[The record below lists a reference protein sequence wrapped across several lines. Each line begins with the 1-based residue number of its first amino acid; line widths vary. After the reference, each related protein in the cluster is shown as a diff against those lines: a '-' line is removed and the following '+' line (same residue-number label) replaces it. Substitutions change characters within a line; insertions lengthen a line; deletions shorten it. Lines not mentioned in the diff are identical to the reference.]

1 MSNSQITKIIQD
13 AISKSITIPIA
24 SLAFLST
31 SLLPAIAQT
40 SHQHHHHNSQE
51 MKTPASEVKQ
61 LPPMP
66 TNLPKWMNNKDKN
79 HIYRKRGKYNDDVY
93 NLRPLALDLNAIA
106 VGHAFAYEDL
116 VTGKE
121 QDLETKTFEKINKV
135 LKNPPRFMPD
145 EANISPTFGRKYGV
159 LEQVFD
165 WAHILHAQ
173 TVDVL
178 ANTEMTEA
186 EKEVEIDALYKFYLD
201 NVPYA
206 ITGLPMNMGYLDSQP
221 YSKAFREKYP
231 KVNGL
236 FWGYHWLQGSMYD
249 LLYGKTLE
257 EQQQT
262 YEQMGK
268 QYHEVELYRTDRVF
282 MPMFAE
288 NSPRFAA
295 RFPEIANTFDNLHML
310 HDLVNDVLASEW
322 ISETQKEEQI
332 QRAIW
337 LVMAANHK
345 GMEAGKTYGANKL
358 HDHRFMTGMPGMG
371 WMEDIEGVEHLNHDQ
386 GGKKPEMMNHQMNH
400 GQDNHEMMNHMNHGQ
415 DKPGMTQEKQP
426 NHQHHNH

>member
-1 MSNSQITKIIQD
+1 MTIKLAASIISASAIALSLTATK
-13 AISKSITIPIA
+13 
-24 SLAFLST
+24 
-31 SLLPAIAQT
+31 LPAVAQS
-40 SHQHHHHNSQE
+40 SHQHQHNSE
-51 MKTPASEVKQ
+51 MPATERE
-61 LPPMP
+61 LPPVP
-66 TNLPKWMNNKDKN
+66 QNLPKWMNNKDKN
-79 HIYRKRGKYNDDVY
+79 HIYRKRGKYNDDIY
-93 NLRPLALDLNAIA
+93 NIRPLALDLNGVA

-116 VTGKE
+116 VTGKAAN
-121 QDLETKTFEKINKV
+121 LETETFEKIDRI
-135 LKNPPRFMPD
+135 LKNPPRLMPD

-165 WAHILHAQ
+165 WAHILHFQ

-178 ANTEMTEA
+178 ASTEMTDA
-186 EKEVEIDALYKFYLD
+186 EKEAEIEALYQFYLD

-221 YSKAFREKYP
+221 YSKAFREEYP

-257 EQQQT
+257 EQQQA

-268 QYHEVELYRTDRVF
+268 QYREVELYRTDRSF

-288 NSPRFAA
+288 VSPRFAE

-310 HDLVNDVLASEW
+310 HDIVNDALASEW
-322 ISETQKEEQI
+322 MSEKQQEEQI

-337 LVMAANHK
+337 LVMAANHE
-345 GMEAGKTYGANKL
+345 GMEAGKTYGDNKL
-358 HDHRFMTGMPGMG
+358 HDHRFMAGMPGMG
-371 WMEDIEGVEHLNHDQ
+371 WMGDIEGFEHQMNQ
-386 GGKKPEMMNHQMNH
+386 GQENPEMMNHQMNH
-400 GQDNHEMMNHMNHGQ
+400 EDDSQMNHQMNHQMNQGQENPDMMNHQ
-415 DKPGMTQEKQP
+415 ITPTEDST
-426 NHQHHNH
+426 HH